1 MKVIE
6 VNGYGNIDVLCVGSR
21 NIPNPGKQEVLIKV
35 IAAGINRPDIFQ
47 RKGLYSPPA
56 GASDILGLEVSGE
69 IVSGD
74 LDNSD
79 FSIGDKVCAL
89 LTGGG
94 YAEYCIAHIH
104 NCLPIPKNVSFEEA
118 AGLPE
123 VLFTVWNNIINIGN
137 LSSGE
142 SFLVHGG
149 SSGIGTMAVQ
159 LAKSMGCLVYATAGS
174 DKKVKA
180 VESLGA
186 LKCINYKNED
196 FVKQILDLTD
206 MKGVN
211 LILDMVAGDYLQ
223 RNIKVL
229 SDSGR
234 MVMIALLGG
243 SRANLYCVDI
253 LRKNLTISGSM
264 LRSKSNLFK
273 SRIASALRKV
283 VWPLL
288 EKRIIVPITYA
299 YFPLDQVSKAHAMME
314 SGEHIGKIILR
325 I

>member
-6 VNGYGNIDVLCVGSR
+6 VNGYGNIDVLRVGSR
-21 NIPNPGKQEVLIKV
+21 NIPKPGKQEVLIKV
-35 IAAGINRPDIFQ
+35 IAAGVNRPDVLQ
-47 RKGLYSPPA
+47 RKGFYDPPM

-74 LDNSD
+74 LGNSD
-79 FSIGDKVCAL
+79 FSIGDRVCAL
-89 LTGGG
+89 LSGGG
-94 YAEYCIAHIH
+94 YAEYCIAHVYH
-104 NCLPIPKNVSFEEA
+104 CLPIPKNVTFEEA

-123 VLFTVWNNIINIGN
+123 SLFTVWNNVINIGN
-137 LSSGE
+137 LSNGE

-149 SSGIGTMAVQ
+149 SSGVGTMAVQ
-159 LAKSMGCLVYATAGS
+159 LAKSMGCLVYSTASS
-174 DKKVKA
+174 DEKVRA

-196 FVKQILDLTD
+196 FVEQILNLTE

-229 SDSGR
+229 SYNGR
-234 MVMIALLGG
+234 MVIIAFLGG
-243 SRANLYCVDI
+243 SRANLSCVDI
-253 LRKNLTISGSM
+253 LTKNLTISGSM
-264 LRSKSNLFK
+264 LRSKSNSFK
-273 SRIASALRKV
+273 SRIASALRET

-288 EKRIIVPITYA
+288 EK
-299 YFPLDQVSKAHAMME
+299 
-314 SGEHIGKIILR
+314 KILYQLLMLIFQ
-325 I
+325 